1 MVQIR
6 KKVQSPTINF
16 SGRDLYFKYLSANLI
31 KSAMNKI
38 LFIGLTQEL
47 KNDLQQAIL
56 KLWPDSV
63 FDEVQIADEQLF
75 AKVGDNTWL
84 IVAAELTQNSI
95 RNLRKS
101 ERTKLIPLMLIAD
114 LVDEGN
120 EFVNIEFLPDAL
132 LRIPF
137 ANEQVE
143 ITLRTLR
150 RLSSS
155 ARKVEDTEIT
165 ENSFRTTDETDS
177 GCRNILDSMME
188 GCQIIGLDW
197 RYKYVNKAAEIQNR
211 RPASDLIGNSFLD
224 VWPDIEGSELY
235 SKIKNALENRN
246 NDMMDINFEFSDGKA
261 GYFELKFQPVPEG
274 VLITSFDI
282 TRQKIIE
289 KGLYESDER
298 WQFALEGADH
308 GVWDWNLLTNKVLF
322 SAQWKKQLGYQP
334 DELENDLIEW
344 ETRVHPDDLV
354 NAKFDINQHVSG
366 ITQFYESE
374 FRMKHKNGMWVWI
387 LDRGKIFERDES
399 GKPLRMVGTHTDIT
413 LKKQLET
420 DLKESERI
428 IRESQKVAGIGT
440 YSLDFKTGIWKSSE
454 VLDAIFGIEKDFEH
468 SVEGWGAVIH
478 PDWRETMVN
487 YFSKEVATERKE
499 FNKVYKIQRINDLE
513 PRWVHGL
520 GRLEYDLEG
529 NLQQMIGTIQDIT
542 ERKEAQDALIQNQ
555 RILKLFVEY
564 APAAIAMF
572 DRNMCYMAVSNRFIS
587 DNQLEGVELIGKSH
601 YEIIPNIP
609 ERWKE
614 IHSECMKGVVRTK
627 EEDEYIKADGTKE
640 WLKWEV
646 RPWFEVNNEVGGILL
661 FTELITEHKKIIKA
675 LEESEE
681 RFRMIVESAPVGI
694 AINDMEG
701 NIVYINKFSTE
712 LFGYTPD
719 DIPTVEAW
727 MKLAYPD
734 DNLRHEVFKY
744 WKVALELAGKG
755 ENMPLLEYP
764 VRCKNGEVKQ
774 IDFRPAISNNQIYII
789 LTDLT
794 DKYAAQEEL
803 RRIEWMLTKK
813 ESEPGT
819 EKLNQQP
826 AYGDL
831 TLLNKDGLILKSVGK
846 EVLTDIVN
854 DYLSLLETSSAI
866 YEKNGDYALG
876 IFSSGWCQFM
886 DEASRNLCAT
896 QDNSEALACGKWH
909 CHESCWKQA
918 SLKAIETNAPV
929 DIECSGGIRL
939 YALPV
944 LANNEIIGALNFGY
958 GNPPTAI
965 QKLSEL
971 SEKYNVP
978 VEELEKRAAMY
989 ETRPPYIIGS
999 AKERLQASANLIG
1012 EIVTRKISEQK
1023 IIELNESLEKTV
1035 AVKTMELKERIKE
1048 LERFHEATI
1057 DREFRIKELR
1067 DEIDFLRKAK

>member
-1 MVQIR
+1 MY
-6 KKVQSPTINF
+6 P
-16 SGRDLYFKYLSANLI
+16 
-31 KSAMNKI
+31 
-38 LFIGLTQEL
+38 
-47 KNDLQQAIL
+47 QAIL
-56 KLWPDSV
+56 T
-63 FDEVQIADEQLF
+63 E
-75 AKVGDNTWL
+75 
-84 IVAAELTQNSI
+84 
-95 RNLRKS
+95 
-101 ERTKLIPLMLIAD
+101 PLVEI
-114 LVDEGN
+114 
-120 EFVNIEFLPDAL
+120 
-132 LRIPF
+132 
-137 ANEQVE
+137 QVE
-143 ITLRTLR
+143 STFITLR
-150 RLSSS
+150 RLY
-155 ARKVEDTEIT
+155 EIT
-165 ENSFRTTDETDS
+165 ALNIGTKYDSTDLTEPVEAHHGS
-177 GCRNILDSMME
+177 LNILDSMME

-246 NDMMDINFEFSDGKA
+246 NDMMNINFEFSDGKA
-261 GYFELKFQPVPEG
+261 GYFELKFQPIPEG

-374 FRMKHKNGMWVWI
+374 FRMKHKNGMWVWR
-387 LDRGKIFERDES
+387 LDRGKMVERDES

-440 YSLDFKTGIWKSSE
+440 YSLDFKTGNWKSSE
-454 VLDAIFGIEKDFEH
+454 VLDTIFGIDEKFEH
-468 SVEGWGAVIH
+468 SVDGWGTIIH
-478 PDWRETMVN
+478 PDWRSTMMD
-487 YFSKEVATERKE
+487 YFMKDVAIERKN
-499 FNKVYKIQRINDLE
+499 FDKVYKIQRISDHE

-520 GRLEYDLEG
+520 GQLEFDAEG

-542 ERKEAQDALIQNQ
+542 ERKEAQDALIRNQ

-572 DRNMCYMAVSNRFIS
+572 DRNMCYMAVSNRFIT
-587 DNQLEGVELIGKSH
+587 DYQLEGVELTGKLH
-601 YEIIPNIP
+601 YEIFPDIP

-614 IHSECMKGVVRTK
+614 IHRDCMMGAVRIQ
-627 EEDEYIKADGTKE
+627 EEDEYFKTDGEKE
-640 WLKWEV
+640 WIKWEV

-661 FTELITEHKKIIKA
+661 FTELVSEHKKIIKA

-681 RFRMIVESAPVGI
+681 RFRMLVESAPVGI

-712 LFGYTPD
+712 LFGYTLD

-734 DNLRHEVFKY
+734 DNLRHEVFKH
-744 WKVALELAGKG
+744 WKVVLEIAAKG
-755 ENMPLLEYP
+755 EKIPLIEYP
-764 VRCKNGEVKQ
+764 VCCKNGTIKQ
-774 IDFRPAISNNQIYII
+774 IDFRPAISNNLVYII

-803 RRIEWMLTKK
+803 RRIEWMLSKK
-813 ESEPGT
+813 DEETGM
-819 EKLNQQP
+819 EKSAQQP

-831 TLLNKDGLILKSVGK
+831 TLLNRDGLIRKSVGK
-846 EVLTDIVN
+846 DVLTDIVN
-854 DYLSLLETSSAI
+854 DYLSLLETSSSI
-866 YEKNGDYALG
+866 YEKNGEYALG
-876 IFSSGWCQFM
+876 IFSSGWCRFM

-896 QDNSEALACGKWH
+896 DDNSEALACGKWH
-909 CHESCWKQA
+909 CHESCWKDA

-944 LANNEIIGALNFGY
+944 WANNEIIGAINFGY
-958 GNPPTAI
+958 GNPPTDN
-965 QKLSEL
+965 QKLSGL
-971 SEKYNVP
+971 AEKYNVP
-978 VEELEKRAAMY
+978 IDELVKKAAMY
-989 ETRPPYIIGS
+989 ETRPPYIINS

-1035 AVKTMELKERIKE
+1035 AGKTMELKDRIKE

-1067 DEIDFLRKAK
+1067 DEIELLRNAKS